1 MTEPSYPDARAVESA
16 IKDAAKS
23 THAAYP
29 TRQTGDLIR
38 QAYYDR
44 FLCRVFSDT
53 ETSEWVLKGGTGML
67 ARVPTARR
75 TLDADLYRAGYDK
88 DQALAD
94 LRRLAAIDL
103 SDHFLFVYR
112 EHHAILAGD
121 VQPYA
126 DGYRVTFDAYLGV
139 KLVDTIKIDMSAG
152 AGPTDGVEVGEPAS
166 SSAAGELPVPRPPC
180 VEPGGRQSVRNHRQL
195 RRAALQP
202 REGPRRPGGHR
213 HHPDGPRRETQG
225 RDPSRVCPTPTPS
238 ARSVRHPGDLGQVL
252 RRTRRQHPRR
262 ALLVRISR
270 RARARLPRPDPRK
283 RRARHLGSALESVVL
298 RRQPSGTIPGRD
310 SAGVSWRDGVGADCR
325 LGSAGRGCRNPRYGS

>member
-202 REGPRRPGGHR
+202 REGPRRPGVGEGPVPAGGCGR
-213 HHPDGPRRETQG
+213 AAGADRKWPVRQANRSAALTALIVTTTGGAGGGARPVWSVILPD
-225 RDPSRVCPTPTPS
+225 RDVMES
-238 ARSVRHPGDLGQVL
+238 
-252 RRTRRQHPRR
+252 
-262 ALLVRISR
+262 
-270 RARARLPRPDPRK
+270 RAREFR
-283 RRARHLGSALESVVL
+283 
-298 RRQPSGTIPGRD
+298 
-310 SAGVSWRDGVGADCR
+310 
-325 LGSAGRGCRNPRYGS
+325 

>member
-103 SDHFLFVYR
+103 GDHFLFVYR

-139 KLVDTIKIDMSAG
+139 KLVDTIKIDLSAG
-152 AGPTDGVEVGEPAS
+152 AGPTDGVEVGEPANRLRLPRLVSYPYRVHPVSNQVADKVCATIASYDGRPS
-166 SSAAGELPVPRPPC
+166 SREKDLVDLVVIATTQMVHAEKLRDAIRAECARRRLQVPDQFVIPVTWGRSYAALAVNTPAAPYSFASAGEL
-180 VEPGGRQSVRNHRQL
+180 VRDFLDPILANVARGTWDPL
-195 RRAALQP
+195 SRAW
-202 REGPRRPGGHR
+202 
-213 HHPDGPRRETQG
+213 
-225 RDPSRVCPTPTPS
+225 S
-238 ARSVRHPGDLGQVL
+238 
-252 RRTRRQHPRR
+252 
-262 ALLVRISR
+262 
-270 RARARLPRPDPRK
+270 
-283 RRARHLGSALESVVL
+283 
-298 RRQPSGTIPGRD
+298 
-310 SAGVSWRDGVGADCR
+310 
-325 LGSAGRGCRNPRYGS
+325 